1 MFSIKANT
9 MYSLDEK
16 GQHSLEISYT
26 DSDGVNVGAY
36 SEGDK
41 FEDVIF
47 DVIDQLD
54 EGIAEFNDDKADVAE
69 IDDNEEYI
77 RQLQQQIAE
86 LQARNAELKERH
98 AKKFSDKKDAM
109 NELVQSLKSMTEDLS
124 QDCAD
129 SASDLYK
136 IFQKGSDDIVAGK
149 NKVSDFPFAPKW
161 WA

>member
-16 GQHSLEISYT
+16 GQHSLEVSYS

-54 EGIAEFNDDKADVAE
+54 EGIAEFNDDKADLTE
-69 IDDNEEYI
+69 FDDNEEHI

-86 LQARNAELKERH
+86 LQARNTELKERH
-98 AKKFSDKKDAM
+98 ANRISDKKDAM
-109 NELVQSLKSMTEDLS
+109 NELVQSLKSMTKDLS

-136 IFQKGSDDIVAGK
+136 IFQKDGDDIVAGK

>member
-86 LQARNAELKERH
+86 LQAQIADLQARNNELEKRH
-98 AKKFSDKKDAM
+98 AEKLNRKSTLDDD
-109 NELVQSLKSMTEDLS
+109 LKTFVDNFRKSNGIDT
-124 QDCAD
+124 
-129 SASDLYK
+129 
-136 IFQKGSDDIVAGK
+136 VAGK
-149 NKVSDFPFAPKW
+149 SKISDFPFTLKRW
-161 WA
+161 V

>member
-26 DSDGVNVGAY
+26 DSDGISVGAY

-41 FEDVIF
+41 FENVVF

-54 EGIAEFNDDKADVAE
+54 EGIAEFNDDKADLAE
-69 IDDNEEYI
+69 FDDNEERI

-86 LQARNAELKERH
+86 LQARNTELEERH
-98 AKKFSDKKDAM
+98 AKKISDKKDTM
-109 NELVQSLKSMTEDLS
+109 NELVQSLKSMTKDFS

-129 SASDLYK
+129 GASDLYK

>member
-16 GQHSLEISYT
+16 GQHSLEVSYT
-26 DSDGVNVGAY
+26 DSDGVSVGAY

-41 FEDVIF
+41 FENVIF

-54 EGIAEFNDDKADVAE
+54 EGIAEFNEDKADVAE

-98 AKKFSDKKDAM
+98 AKKFSNKKDAM

-136 IFQKGSDDIVAGK
+136 SLRQGHKRRR
-149 NKVSDFPFAPKW
+149 
-161 WA
+161 